1 VKNDGHPAY
10 TEAPPAAPSPVNSAP
25 SLRPDAV
32 NSSLVHGG
40 KAVHTNTEPNK
51 VDPALSEKLNH
62 ALAALPKY
70 LQQTFV
76 ERMVEN
82 LTNPEAYRK
91 HVEAVSVLA
100 TAAAIEA
107 ENQTM
112 ISNANAQ
119 PTTPGVAT
127 NHHPEKLSME
137 NHSDMTLPVA
147 AAALGAFLAKYGNA
161 TGDKGGKNE
170 YHPPNQ

>member
-1 VKNDGHPAY
+1 M
-10 TEAPPAAPSPVNSAP
+10 E
-25 SLRPDAV
+25 
-32 NSSLVHGG
+32 
-40 KAVHTNTEPNK
+40 TNRF
-51 VDPALSEKLNH
+51 DPALARKLNS
-62 ALAALPKY
+62 ALATLPKY
-70 LQQTFV
+70 LQEAFV

-112 ISNANAQ
+112 ISNASAE
-119 PTTPGVAT
+119 PVTSGAAGALST
-127 NHHPEKLSME
+127 HHPDKRSIG
-137 NHSDMTLPVA
+137 NQSDMTLPVA

-161 TGDKGGKNE
+161 TVESGSTA
-170 YHPPNQ
+170 YHPPSQ